1 MTYSVIAAEPGTG
14 RIGAAIASRFLAVGS
29 YCLYLDPAAGVVVSQ
44 GLANPVF
51 GARGLAALAEGT
63 APAAILERLLANDPH
78 AEHRQTHLMNLA
90 GEHAARTGDACG
102 AWAGALAGD
111 RVSFAGNLLAGAQV
125 LQAMQESWEQ
135 GDGDRSMIDRL
146 LQALAAGE
154 AAGGDWRGM
163 QAAAIRVYGDEIWP
177 ELDLRVDDFDGSP
190 VDELRRLYRRHQ
202 AADVQAFRA
211 TMPRRTTGDEPVY
224 PALGDL
230 SAVRSGNPGTP

>member
-29 YCLYLDPAAGVVVSQ
+29 YCLYLDPLAGAVVSQ
-44 GLANPVF
+44 GLANPLL

-63 APAAILERLLANDPH
+63 APAVILERLLAADPH
-78 AEHRQTHLMNLA
+78 AEQRQTHLLNAA

-102 AWAGALAGD
+102 SWAGSMAGE
-111 RVSFAGNLLAGAQV
+111 RVSFAGNLLAGAHV
-125 LQAMQESWEQ
+125 LEAMQTSWQQ
-135 GDGDRSMIDRL
+135 GNGDCPLSERL

-154 AAGGDWRGM
+154 AAGGDRRGP
-163 QAAAIRVYGDEIWP
+163 QAAAIRVYCNEIYP

-202 AADVQAFRA
+202 AADVQAFRE
-211 TMPRRTTGDEPVY
+211 TMPRGTTGGEPLY
-224 PALGDL
+224 PGIGDL
-230 SAVRSGNPGTP
+230 SAVQSGNPGMP